1 MKPYPRQLEP
11 APAAGGSLR
20 VARAPVKAFRP
31 ALPRRGLS
39 AASACLRSWLAA
51 WALGCMV
58 VFSAAAAKLLP
69 PNYSIVTTC
78 GMVTDIVREVAGDK
92 ARVTGLM
99 GEGVD
104 PHLYKPTR
112 DDVARLLQAD
122 VVFYSGLMLEGR
134 MTDTFLK
141 IARKGTPV
149 YPVTELL
156 DEKFLLEP
164 EEFAGHTDPHV
175 WMDAAGWMAA
185 VKVVARSLAE
195 LDAANA
201 AYYEQNAR
209 RYSDT
214 LGKLNDYARRALA
227 SIPREHR
234 VLVTAHDA
242 FNYFGRAYGLEVR
255 GIQGISTESEA
266 GVADINKL
274 VDFLVER
281 KIPAIFVESSVS
293 DKNIKAL
300 IEGCRSRGHQV
311 AIGGTLFSDAMGPAG
326 TYEGTY
332 LGMIDHNVTVIT
344 RALGG
349 EAPERGL
356 NGKLTAAKH

>member
-1 MKPYPRQLEP
+1 MSYWPLRFHRFALNAMVALTLFIGLETEASP
-11 APAAGGSLR
+11 
-20 VARAPVKAFRP
+20 KN
-31 ALPRRGLS
+31 LPL
-39 AASACLRSWLAA
+39 
-51 WALGCMV
+51 
-58 VFSAAAAKLLP
+58 
-69 PNYSIVTTC
+69 NYTIVTTC

-92 ARVTGLM
+92 AKVVGLM

-112 DDVARLLQAD
+112 DDVAKLLQAD

-141 IARKGTPV
+141 VARKGTPV
-149 YPVTELL
+149 FAVTELL

-164 EEFAGHTDPHV
+164 AEFAGHTDPHV
-175 WMDAAGWMAA
+175 WMDVKGWMDA
-185 VKVVARSLAE
+185 VKVVARSLGEA
-195 LDAANA
+195 DATNA
-201 AYYEQNAR
+201 AYYTKNAE
-209 RYSDT
+209 RYISQ
-214 LGKLNDYARRALA
+214 LAKLDDYAKLSLS
-227 SIPREHR
+227 SIPKDRR
-234 VLVTAHDA
+234 VLITAHDA
-242 FNYFGRAYGLEVR
+242 FNYFGRAYGIEVR

-274 VDFLVER
+274 VDYLVER

-300 IEGCRSRGHQV
+300 VEGSKSRGHAV
-311 AIGGTLFSDAMGPAG
+311 RIGGQLFSDAMGKPG

-332 LGMIDHNVTVIT
+332 VGMIDHNVTTIT

-349 EAPERGL
+349 QAPERGL
-356 NGKLTAAKH
+356 NNKLASQKGSK

>member
-1 MKPYPRQLEP
+1 MTTTSNYSL
-11 APAAGGSLR
+11 ASALWMLAA
-20 VARAPVKAFRP
+20 
-31 ALPRRGLS
+31 ALITGLPNSGS
-39 AASACLRSWLAA
+39 AASAR
-51 WALGCMV
+51 
-58 VFSAAAAKLLP
+58 KLP
-69 PNYSIVTTC
+69 QSYSIATTC
-78 GMVTDIVREVAGDK
+78 GMVTDVVREVAGDH

-141 IARKGTPV
+141 VARKGTPV
-149 YPVTELL
+149 FAVTELL

-164 EEFAGHTDPHV
+164 EDMQGHTDPHV
-175 WMDAAGWMAA
+175 WMDVQGWMAA
-185 VKVVARSLAE
+185 TRAIAQSLSTIDPPRASSYASNSE
-195 LDAANA
+195 RYLAQLKRLD
-201 AYYEQNAR
+201 
-209 RYSDT
+209 
-214 LGKLNDYARRALA
+214 DYVRTAIA
-227 SIPREHR
+227 SIPKERR
-234 VLVTAHDA
+234 VLITAHDA
-242 FNYFGRAYGLEVR
+242 FNYFGRAYGIEVR

-274 VDFLVER
+274 VDELSKR
-281 KIPAIFVESSVS
+281 KIPALFVETSVS

-300 IEGCRSRGHQV
+300 IEGCQSRGHRV
-311 AIGGTLFSDAMGPAG
+311 RIGGELFSDAMGKPG

-332 LGMIDHNVTVIT
+332 IGMLDHNATTIA

-349 EAPERGL
+349 DAPAAGL
-356 NGKLTAAKH
+356 NGKLTRHP

>member
-1 MKPYPRQLEP
+1 MKPLTRNLWLKTLGALALAIGIPSTG
-11 APAAGGSLR
+11 AADR
-20 VARAPVKAFRP
+20 K
-31 ALPRRGLS
+31 LPS
-39 AASACLRSWLAA
+39 
-51 WALGCMV
+51 
-58 VFSAAAAKLLP
+58 
-69 PNYSIVTTC
+69 NYSIVTTC
-78 GMVTDIVREVAGDK
+78 GMVTDIVREIAGGK

-112 DDVARLLQAD
+112 DDVAKLLQAD

-149 YPVTELL
+149 FPVTELL

-164 EEFAGHTDPHV
+164 EEFQGHTDPHV
-175 WMDAAGWMAA
+175 WMDASAWSEAAGA
-185 VKVVARSLAE
+185 VASSLAG
-195 LDAANA
+195 LDPANA
-201 AYYEQNAR
+201 AQYQSGAARYREQLAR
-209 RYSDT
+209 
-214 LGKLNDYARRALA
+214 LHGYAKT
-227 SIPREHR
+227 SIATIPTRHR

-242 FNYFGRAYGLEVR
+242 FNYFGRAYGIEVR

-293 DKNIKAL
+293 DKNIRAL
-300 IEGCRSRGHQV
+300 IEGCRSRGHAV

-332 LGMIDHNVTVIT
+332 IGMLDHNITTIT
-344 RALGG
+344 RSLGG
-349 EAPERGL
+349 TAPELGL
-356 NGKLTAAKH
+356 NGKLSKAAN

>member
-1 MKPYPRQLEP
+1 MKNLLKSCLL
-11 APAAGGSLR
+11 AG
-20 VARAPVKAFRP
+20 F
-31 ALPRRGLS
+31 GLVM
-39 AASACLRSWLAA
+39 AGTLLAA
-51 WALGCMV
+51 PK
-58 VFSAAAAKLLP
+58 KLP
-69 PNYSIVTTC
+69 TNYTIVTTC

-92 ARVTGLM
+92 AKVVGLM

-141 IARKGTPV
+141 VSRKGTPV
-149 YPVTELL
+149 FAVTELL

-164 EEFAGHTDPHV
+164 PEFAGHTDPHV
-175 WMDAAGWMAA
+175 WMDVKGWMEA
-185 VKVVARSLAE
+185 VKVVARSLGE
-195 LDAANA
+195 VDADNA
-201 AYYEQNAR
+201 AYYQQNAEG
-209 RYSDT
+209 YVT
-214 LGKLNDYARRALA
+214 KLAKLNDYAKQALS
-227 SIPREHR
+227 SIPKEHR
-234 VLVTAHDA
+234 VLITAHDA
-242 FNYFGRAYGLEVR
+242 FNYFGRAYDVDVR

-274 VDFLVER
+274 VDFIVTR

-293 DKNIKAL
+293 DKNIRAL
-300 IEGCRSRGHQV
+300 VEGSKSRGHDV
-311 AIGGTLFSDAMGPAG
+311 RIGGQLFSDAMGKPG

-332 LGMIDHNVTVIT
+332 MGMIDHNVTVIA

-349 EAPERGL
+349 QSLERGL
-356 NGKLTAAKH
+356 NGKLTAPKETK

>member
-1 MKPYPRQLEP
+1 MKLPDRNHWFKTLG
-11 APAAGGSLR
+11 ALALAFAAGIPS
-20 VARAPVKAFRP
+20 AFAAERKLP
-31 ALPRRGLS
+31 A
-39 AASACLRSWLAA
+39 
-51 WALGCMV
+51 
-58 VFSAAAAKLLP
+58 
-69 PNYSIVTTC
+69 NYSIVTTC
-78 GMVTDIVREVAGDK
+78 GMVTDIVREVAGGR

-112 DDVARLLQAD
+112 DDVAKLLQAD
-122 VVFYSGLMLEGR
+122 AVFYSGLMLEGR

-149 YPVTELL
+149 FPVTELL

-164 EEFAGHTDPHV
+164 EEFQGHTDPHV
-175 WMDAAGWMAA
+175 WMDPSAWSEGVEA
-185 VKVVARSLAE
+185 VAKSLAE
-195 LDAANA
+195 IDPPNAGHYRTNA
-201 AYYEQNAR
+201 ARYREQLA
-209 RYSDT
+209 
-214 LGKLNDYARRALA
+214 KLHDYAKT
-227 SIPREHR
+227 SIADIPPQRR

-242 FNYFGRAYGLEVR
+242 FNYFGRAYGIEVR

-274 VDFLVER
+274 VDYLVER

-293 DKNIKAL
+293 DKNIRAL
-300 IEGCRSRGHQV
+300 IEGCRSRGHRV

-332 LGMIDHNVTVIT
+332 IGMIDHNITTIT

-349 EAPERGL
+349 TAPARGL
-356 NGKLTAAKH
+356 NGKLSKAVN